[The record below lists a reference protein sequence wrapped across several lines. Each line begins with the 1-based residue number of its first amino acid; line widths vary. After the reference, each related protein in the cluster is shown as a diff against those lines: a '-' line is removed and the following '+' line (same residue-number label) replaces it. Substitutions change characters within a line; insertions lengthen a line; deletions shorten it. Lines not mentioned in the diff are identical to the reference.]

1 MSQRIQYQ
9 PSVPRGGYRPQQTD
23 ERKIARMREEAARQV
38 QGMQRVADAEI
49 RSRERVLASM
59 KEDEA
64 YTARAEERNFRIETA
79 NGQRK
84 IEGLQRQQVR
94 DQQQFEINQKD
105 NLAILESISS
115 LSQSAGAIVDY
126 VQAER
131 KKKKT
136 AEEEKKAREGKTAA
150 EKAVDAAFRE
160 KLGWQLTANSAQIV
174 SNANIVGEQ
183 GGNPLAVEQTKVN
196 NPAQQRNLTEAGV
209 RKVLS
214 PAQLNFRWQEW
225 KKANNLGAL
234 STRETV
240 EQTEAFYSFL
250 SETLGL
256 DGFSAEF
263 LEEVSEGW
271 EAFSQNLIAV
281 ATNDEIAASQNTR
294 KERAKTVIFDAGLT
308 PATFNRKGTDV
319 YFELLDLNKG
329 DRTKAWD
336 DFFAYF
342 GEVDADGKP
351 ILDIK
356 LLENFP
362 FVKDG
367 KETTVKEVFGGEGGR
382 LDKLRQTIIKSQNEQ
397 IKLIRDTDNLRAY
410 EDEQEAIQTFFAGRD
425 NDAGTAKLAQELQ
438 EEYQQKHR
446 KPSVKLN
453 FVLEH
458 LTYKARHRKNAFEQ
472 AEKLR
477 DFELNPE
484 LVNGLCRLD
493 PEKCRPFQERLQL
506 HQSKYQGKSFAK
518 DQSTLSSSVSGRST
532 MLDAKGGE
540 RPMIVQLFAEHRD
553 LLELYMASGMQF
565 EAASA
570 KAASDID
577 KKYQSLYKVNDPT
590 NKYYRKVHRNGTVS
604 YPYLVV
610 PGASR
615 ADQARQESE
624 QLTKTIKDIG
634 VEGLLNIPLS
644 VSSAERL
651 AYVKENFYKDDFK
664 LLPNEI
670 TVIAAAKKLPPHE
683 FFNRLYAANG
693 DKFRLTS
700 PLKYNGQDAP
710 FTPEDYAI
718 FNGPGGINQKLSRI
732 NKLNPGHYQQANTMR
747 PGSPVGQIIGPNTGI
762 IVTDPADGTGGTD
775 AVIKQGQRGAKY
787 SWPVQGQVLKV
798 VNDRSTEYRLEEG
811 ATKRDFGNH
820 VEIRFRLP
828 SGREVDAL
836 VSHFDKVADLKPGD
850 TISPNTF
857 IGTQG
862 RSGSTTGAHV
872 SFDFYQKGTNIPDTE
887 ARDWFL
893 KTHLQ

>member
-1 MSQRIQYQ
+1 MTRIQYQ
-9 PSVPRGGYRPQQTD
+9 PSLPRGGYKPQQTD

-38 QGMQRVADAEI
+38 QGMQRVAEAEI
-49 RSRERVLASM
+49 RSREKMLASM
-59 KEDEA
+59 KEDAA
-64 YTARAEERNFRIETA
+64 YTAKAEERNFQIETA
-79 NGQRK
+79 NGQRE

-94 DQQQFEINQKD
+94 DQQQFEQDQKD
-105 NLAILESISS
+105 NLTILQGLAS
-115 LSQSAGAIVDY
+115 LSKSAGTVVNY
-126 VQAER
+126 LQEKR
-131 KKKKT
+131 KKEKT
-136 AEEEKKAREGKTAA
+136 AEEEQKAREGKTDA
-150 EKAVDAAFRE
+150 EKALDFAFRE
-160 KLGWQLTANSAQIV
+160 KIGWQVTQNSAEIV
-174 SNANIVGEQ
+174 NAANIVGEQ
-183 GGNPLAVEQTKVN
+183 GGNPLAVEQTKVE
-196 NPAQQRNLTEAGV
+196 NPAQQRNFTEAGV
-209 RKVLS
+209 RKALS
-214 PAQLNFRWQEW
+214 PAHLNFRWQEW

-234 STRETV
+234 NTKETV
-240 EQTEAFYSFL
+240 AQTEAFYSFL
-250 SETLGL
+250 SQTLGL

-263 LEEVSEGW
+263 REEVGEGW
-271 EAFSQNLIAV
+271 ESFSQNLISV
-281 ATNDEIAASQNTR
+281 ATNDEVAASQNTR
-294 KERAKTVIFDAGLT
+294 KERAKTVMFDAGLT
-308 PATFNRKGTDV
+308 PATFNRKATDV
-319 YFELLDLNKG
+319 YVELLDLNKG

-342 GEVDADGKP
+342 GEVDADGET

-438 EEYQQKHR
+438 EEYRLKHNR
-446 KPSVKLN
+446 DSVKLN

-458 LTYKARHRKNAFEQ
+458 LTYKARHRKNTFEQ

-493 PEKCRPFQERLQL
+493 PEKCQPFKERLNL
-506 HQSKYQGKSFAK
+506 HQSKYQGKSFTK
-518 DQSTLSSSVSGRST
+518 DQSTISSSVSGRNT
-532 MLDAKGGE
+532 MLEAKGGE

-604 YPYLVV
+604 YPYLTV

-615 ADQARQESE
+615 ADQARQNAE

-644 VSSAERL
+644 VASAERL
-651 AYVKENFYKDDFK
+651 AYIKENFYKDDFRP
-664 LLPNEI
+664 LPDEI
-670 TVIAAAKKLPPHE
+670 TVQSAAKKLSFHE
-683 FFNRLYAANG
+683 MYNKLFAANG
-693 DKFRLTS
+693 DSFRLTS
-700 PLKYNGQDAP
+700 PLKYNNQEVI
-710 FTPEDYAI
+710 FTPEQNAI
-718 FNGPGGINQKLSRI
+718 IHGPGGINQKLAVI
-732 NKLNPGHYQQANTMR
+732 NGLNPVYYQQASTMR

-762 IVTDPADGTGGTD
+762 IVTDRADGPGGTD

-787 SWPVQGQVLKV
+787 SWPLQGQVLKV
-798 VNDRSTEYRLEEG
+798 VNDRPTEYRLEEG
-811 ATKRDFGNH
+811 ATKRDFGNY

-828 SGREVDAL
+828 TGREVDAL
-836 VSHFDKVADLKPGD
+836 VSHFDQVANLKPGD
-850 TISPNTF
+850 VVAPNTF